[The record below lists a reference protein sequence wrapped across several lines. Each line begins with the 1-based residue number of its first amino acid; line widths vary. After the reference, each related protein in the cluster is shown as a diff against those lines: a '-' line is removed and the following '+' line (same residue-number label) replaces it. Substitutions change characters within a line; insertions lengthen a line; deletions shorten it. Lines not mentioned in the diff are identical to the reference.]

1 MKQLRI
7 TKIRKVRT
15 PEYGTS
21 SSAGIDF
28 FVPED
33 LQRNLY
39 IGPKSDILIP
49 SGIKA
54 DIPDGY
60 MLVFKNK
67 SGIATSQGAMLCAGK
82 KPKATQP
89 VSSLIIGACVV
100 DSDYQGEMHI
110 HLINVGCQEVHIKP
124 GMKIAQ
130 AVLVPVEH
138 ANIIE
143 VLEEDLFSEV
153 SERGEGAFGS
163 TNK

>member
-15 PEYGTS
+15 PEYSTQG
-21 SSAGIDF
+21 SAGIDF
-28 FVPED
+28 FIPED
-33 LQRNLY
+33 LGYNIY
-39 IGPKSDILIP
+39 VGSKSDILIP

-67 SGIATSQGAMLCAGK
+67 SGIATSQSAMLRAGK

-89 VSSLIIGACVV
+89 ISSLIVGACVV

-110 HLINVGCQEVHIKP
+110 HLINAGQQEVCLKP

-130 AVLVPVEH
+130 AILVPVEH
-138 ANIIE
+138 AKIIE
-143 VLEEDLFSEV
+143 VQEPDLFSEV
-153 SERGEGAFGS
+153 SERGDGAFGS